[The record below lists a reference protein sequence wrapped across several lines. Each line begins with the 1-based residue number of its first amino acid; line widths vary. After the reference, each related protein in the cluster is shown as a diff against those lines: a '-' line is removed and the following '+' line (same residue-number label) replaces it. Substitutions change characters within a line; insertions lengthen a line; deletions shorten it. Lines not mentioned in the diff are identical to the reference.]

1 MTVIAMTREMGT
13 RGKDVAA
20 ALAARLGI
28 EVIHHELVERQL
40 AERLNMSE
48 SAVHRFLEGESSLWE
63 RWSIDP
69 NRLSRFSSEEVLE
82 LAKRGNVL
90 IRGWG
95 AAQLLRDVTHVMCV
109 RICAPMADRVVE
121 MQRRLGIDDEATVRT
136 EIERNDEAHERAV
149 RRQFRTDWRDATNYD
164 VVINTGFVPLDTAVD
179 MLATLVKTDAYSETD
194 QSHTRLTDKLVAAR
208 VKTLLDAHLANS
220 PIGSGLEV
228 AVENGNVSIRGVVSS
243 KPEYR
248 SQLAAIGNIE
258 GVRSV
263 NDETVSLPVSFG
275 V

>member
-20 ALAARLGI
+20 ALAQRLGT
-28 EVIHHELVERQL
+28 EVVHHELVERQL

-48 SAVHRFLEGESSLWE
+48 SAVHRFLEGEASLWE

-69 NRLSRFSSEEVLE
+69 NRLSRFSSEEILE

-95 AAQLLRDVTHVMCV
+95 AAQLLRDVTHVTCV
-109 RICAPMADRVVE
+109 RICAPMADRIAE
-121 MQRRLGIDDEATVRT
+121 MKRRLGIDDDATVRS

-149 RRQFRTDWRDATNYD
+149 RRQFRTDWRDAAGYD
-164 VVINTGFVPLDTAVD
+164 IVLNTGFVPLETAVD
-179 MLATLVKTDAYSETD
+179 ILAGLATTDAYRETD
-194 QSHTRLTDKLVAAR
+194 QSHTRLADKLIAAR
-208 VKTLLDAHLANS
+208 ITTVLDAHLSSS
-220 PIGSGLEV
+220 PIGSGLDV
-228 AVENGNVSIRGVVSS
+228 DVENGNVTIRGVVAS
-243 KPEYR
+243 KPDYR
-248 SQLAAIGNIE
+248 SQLAAIERID
-258 GVRSV
+258 GVRAI
-263 NDETVSLPVSFG
+263 NDETVGLPVSYG